1 MDAGRA
7 SAATVTPAMTSVR
20 SRAPEYV
27 DIERAKGTYR
37 VVIGGRL
44 AEGKGAATFVGLA
57 ERLHGYTQPGRTTSG
72 IARWG

>member
-44 AEGKGAATFVGLA
+44 AEAKRRDLVGLA